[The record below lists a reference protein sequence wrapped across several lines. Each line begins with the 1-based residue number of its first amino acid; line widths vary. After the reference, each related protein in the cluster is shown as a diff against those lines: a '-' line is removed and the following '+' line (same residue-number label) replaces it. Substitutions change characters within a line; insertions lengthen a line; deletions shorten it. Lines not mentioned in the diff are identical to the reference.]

1 MNHALIK
8 EMLIEAG
15 KAVRQH
21 VIEALAVSS
30 HQALSAVH
38 EEKKEDT
45 IYVIDRDVEDILVHV
60 IEKHSKALGGIILLA
75 EGIGEDEQGVVLPAD
90 YSREKAALRII
101 IDPIDGTRGL
111 MYDKRSAFYL
121 AGAAPN
127 KGAHTS
133 LKDIE
138 VAVMVELPISKQ
150 YKADVLWAIKG
161 NGSYAYTDNVLT
173 GETHDKSIS
182 PTNAKSIL
190 GGFAQLARFFP
201 PGRAILAGIEDDLI
215 QRLAPA
221 NPSGKALVFEDQYIS
236 SGGQLYELLMGHDRF
251 VADVRG
257 LLYQQMKRE
266 GKEGGHVCHPYDV
279 CAHLIGEEAG
289 IIITDGKG
297 QTLNAPLDLHS
308 EINWVGY
315 GNTHIEQ
322 EVKVIFI
329 DLLKKYQLL

>member
-21 VIEALAVSS
+21 VIRALAVSS

-45 IYVIDRDVEDILVHV
+45 IYVIDRDVEDILVQV
-60 IEKHSKALGGIILLA
+60 IEKYSAGLGGIILLA
-75 EGIGEDEQGVVLPAD
+75 EGIGDDNQGMVLPATCTH
-90 YSREKAALRII
+90 EKAAIKLI

-127 KGAHTS
+127 KG
-133 LKDIE
+133 LKTNLSDIE
-138 VAVMVELPISKQ
+138 VAVMVELPTSKQ
-150 YKADVLWAIKG
+150 YKSDVLWAVKG
-161 NGSYAYTDNVLT
+161 KGSYTYTDNILT
-173 GETHDKSIS
+173 GEKQKKDIS
-182 PTNAKSIL
+182 PTNARTIL

-201 PGRAILAGIEDDLI
+201 PGREILAAIEDDLI
-215 QRLAPA
+215 KQLAPP

-289 IIITDGKG
+289 IIITDGHG

-315 GNTHIEQ
+315 GNARIEQ
-322 EVKVIFI
+322 EVKTIFI
-329 DLLKKYQLL
+329 DLLKKYHLL